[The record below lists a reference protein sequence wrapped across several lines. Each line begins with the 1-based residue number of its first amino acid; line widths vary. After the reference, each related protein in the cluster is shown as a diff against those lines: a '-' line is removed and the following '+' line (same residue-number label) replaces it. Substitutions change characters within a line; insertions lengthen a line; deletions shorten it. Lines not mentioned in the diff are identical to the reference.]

1 MKIRNWVLVIGALAF
16 VTLVVSLSLLLADRF
31 QVSTCGCP
39 KVISQ
44 NFVYLFIILSIIFVS
59 CLLYYL
65 FSIKIDSQGQAL
77 SKNREILYSILDDD
91 EKRVLKEIIKRD
103 GLCSQSEISE
113 ILGKLKAHRVLHK
126 LKEKK
131 IIKIQEEGKTNKI
144 QLSPE
149 LRGELI

>member
-1 MKIRNWVLVIGALAF
+1 MKFRKILLVIGAISFIA
-16 VTLVVSLSLLLADRF
+16 LVVSLSLLLADRF

-44 NFVYLFIILSIIFVS
+44 NFVYLFIILSVIFVS

-65 FSIKIDSQGQAL
+65 FSMKIDSQGQAL
-77 SKNREILYSILDDD
+77 DKNREILYSILDDD
-91 EKRVLKEIIKRD
+91 EKKVLREIIKKN
-103 GLCSQSEISE
+103 GEISQSEISE
-113 ILGKLKAHRVLHK
+113 IHGKLKAHRIIQK

-131 IIKIQEEGKTNKI
+131 IIQIISEGKTNKI
-144 QLSPE
+144 KLSPE